1 MEKRVAQKP
10 NNFVFLMKTLFFSD
24 EENEKTVHSPKTLVP
39 STQKKS
45 KAVSRQSWLLEENIE
60 NTIFVGNL
68 PNTINHKDLTKLF
81 RKFGKILN
89 SRFRCAIRKELKIPK
104 KLAVIKQEFHDDSKH
119 INAYVKF
126 FSFDSCKAALKMNGE
141 IYQGHHLR
149 VTLASDERKS
159 DPKKSIFVGN
169 LAFSK

>member
-1 MEKRVAQKP
+1 
-10 NNFVFLMKTLFFSD
+10 MKNLFFSD
-24 EENEKTVHSPKTLVP
+24 EENEKTIRRPKSSVP
-39 STQKKS
+39 SSQPKS
-45 KAVSRQSWLLEENIE
+45 KTVSRQSGLEENIE

-68 PNTINHKDLTKLF
+68 PNTINDKDLTKLF
-81 RKFGKILN
+81 RKFGQILN

-104 KLAVIKQEFHDDSKH
+104 KLAVIKKEFHDDSKH
-119 INAYVKF
+119 INAFIKF

-141 IYQGHHLR
+141 IYRGHHLR